1 MRVWIDQDQCTG
13 SGMCEDTAPD
23 VFWMGED
30 GLAYVKEE
38 DQHFG
43 ETKQF
48 GPEMGQP
55 GGSEGLA
62 RVPAGQ
68 EQAVEE
74 AAREC
79 PGECII
85 IKTDD

>member
-1 MRVWIDQDQCTG
+1 MRVWIDQELCTG
-13 SGMCEDTAPD
+13 SGMCEDTAPE
-23 VFWMGED
+23 VFWMAED

-38 DQHFG
+38 GQHFG

-48 GPEMGQP
+48 GPGMGQP
-55 GGSEGLA
+55 GGSEGVA

-68 EQAVEE
+68 EHAVEE
-74 AAREC
+74 AAQEC

-85 IKTDD
+85 IKD